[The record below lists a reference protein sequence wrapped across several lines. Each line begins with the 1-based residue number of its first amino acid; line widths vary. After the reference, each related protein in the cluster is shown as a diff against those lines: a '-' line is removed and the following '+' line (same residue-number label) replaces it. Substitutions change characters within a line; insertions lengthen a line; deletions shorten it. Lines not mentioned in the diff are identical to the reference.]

1 MRENSLVIATPIH
14 AHKCPMGGLGYVV
27 LEWHPP
33 NLSGLTQMKFISAH
47 VSAEGS
53 AYMSTQGLRLAEALS

>member
-1 MRENSLVIATPIH
+1 
-14 AHKCPMGGLGYVV
+14 MGGLGYVV